1 MKYRS
6 ADNHFA
12 SMSRLG
18 KVALMPTICIA
29 GDVSF
34 TAKSKEGVKERKLV
48 ELFSIS
54 LTLVYKKNVYVSIQV
69 LRGVHTGIVYL
80 VTRSAR
86 QIP

>member
-1 MKYRS
+1 
-6 ADNHFA
+6 
-12 SMSRLG
+12 MSRLG

-34 TAKSKEGVKERKLV
+34 TAKSKEGVNERKLV

-54 LTLVYKKNVYVSIQV
+54 LTLIYKKNLYVSIQV
-69 LRGVHTGIVYL
+69 LEGAHTGIVYL

-86 QIP
+86 HIP

>member
-34 TAKSKEGVKERKLV
+34 TAKSKEGVNERKLV

-54 LTLVYKKNVYVSIQV
+54 LTLVYKKNVYVFISRYLEEYIQE
-69 LRGVHTGIVYL
+69 LFI
-80 VTRSAR
+80 S
-86 QIP
+86 